1 MCEDNLHKKVVSR
14 KKMSNPILPEFLD
27 LFKKRAFAHFATI
40 MADGSP
46 QITPVW
52 VDYDGEFVLIN
63 SKAGRT
69 KNANIS
75 ERPMVALEISDPD
88 NPYRYLMI
96 RGEVVDVVTT
106 DTAHI
111 DSLALRYIGL
121 DKYPWGE
128 PGESRQIFKIRPDK
142 VVARVVVADPN
153 NPLGQ

>member
-1 MCEDNLHKKVVSR
+1 
-14 KKMSNPILPEFLD
+14 MSNVIPEEFLD

-40 MADGSP
+40 MPDGSP

-52 VDYDGEFVLIN
+52 VDYDGEYVLIN

-69 KNANIS
+69 KNTNVV

-96 RGEVVDVVTT
+96 RGQVVSVETVT
-106 DTAHI
+106 DTSHI
-111 DSLALRYIGL
+111 DSLAQRYVGV

-128 PGESRQIFKIRPDK
+128 PNEVRQIFKIRPDK

-153 NPLGQ
+153 NLLGH